1 MFEPPPPGSAP
12 TAQSQG
18 YPQVPGKHRKRK
30 APDTDP
36 IQPAAAS
43 DSDEEADVAAAQH
56 EAAGDDNSGGS
67 HEETGVL
74 SDEEEQRAVSSG
86 EQIPASISG
95 RHDADQEHQPQ
106 TLSYA
111 GEQRCHGA

>member
-43 DSDEEADVAAAQH
+43 DSDEEADSAAAQH
-56 EAAGDDNSGGS
+56 EAAGDDDS
-67 HEETGVL
+67 HEGTGAP
-74 SDEEEQRAVSSG
+74 SDEEEQSAVSSG

-95 RHDADQEHQPQ
+95 RHDAVQEHQPQ

-111 GEQRCHGA
+111 GERRCHGA